1 MKQYPSIPHCA
12 YVKNRQRER
21 ERERTYIC
29 LVTLTIS
36 ISRMSVFYLHI
47 YKMVCVCVF
56 GYAVI
61 APFFTVYFFC
71 DVSARHSWF
80 FHRIGFLLN
89 WVAAWCCFLFIRS
102 LLLHVL
108 LMFHCAVWIHTHTL
122 SLTHKSSRTQHRFH
136 YIECAHLTLTALTYS
151 LTDSASQLVYFKYTH
166 YMHAPMN
173 CFSYEP
179 GRCQRHLHVHRVLTK
194 QYYYNIIAWC
204 NVAETSTNIWRIRV
218 LNGFC
223 VHLPLHYCPFFGI
236 LK

>member
-1 MKQYPSIPHCA
+1 MRWLP
-12 YVKNRQRER
+12 R
-21 ERERTYIC
+21 
-29 LVTLTIS
+29 
-36 ISRMSVFYLHI
+36 
-47 YKMVCVCVF
+47 
-56 GYAVI
+56 
-61 APFFTVYFFC
+61 
-71 DVSARHSWF
+71 
-80 FHRIGFLLN
+80 FLLSTSSAM
-89 WVAAWCCFLFIRS
+89 WVLDILGFSIELDFYSIELRLGAVFCSFVLFCCTFFWCSIVRYGY
-102 LLLHVL
+102 
-108 LMFHCAVWIHTHTL
+108 THTL